1 MTLFGIGVGIMAA
14 VLGNLVQS
22 AVGERDRGE
31 AGGLQGTA
39 TQLGTA
45 LGTAVIGAIIIS
57 GLASSFVSQVASDE
71 RISAEISEA
80 VEVSLASGVSF
91 VSSDD
96 VRTIIEATDAEP
108 EVVEA
113 LVENYEE
120 SQLEALR
127 AALFAS
133 AIIVIIA
140 LFLSRKLPTKRVDEI
155 AAETREA
162 EAALAP
168 DEDVP

>member
-1 MTLFGIGVGIMAA
+1 MV
-14 VLGNLVQS
+14 NS
-22 AVGERDRGE
+22 
-31 AGGLQGTA
+31 
-39 TQLGTA
+39 
-45 LGTAVIGAIIIS
+45 
-57 GLASSFVSQVASDE
+57 
-71 RISAEISEA
+71 
-80 VEVSLASGVSF
+80 
-91 VSSDD
+91 D

-108 EVVEA
+108 GVVEA

-162 EAALAP
+162 EAALAL